1 MRLPRFIVSTLRIG
15 WHHPQSFLPLWAEVN
30 PSVRGWLR
38 LPDAHF
44 LYEAARSGPRQGA
57 IVEIGSAFGR
67 STVFLARGAM
77 DAGRERVTAIDP
89 HTGSELDSVDAESP
103 RAEFQRN
110 LVAHGVA
117 DHVDLVPTTS
127 EAAAIAM
134 PPEPIRLLFI
144 DGLHT
149 YEAVAAD
156 IRDWAP
162 RVVPGGIIVFDDYMN
177 PDPTFGVKRA
187 VDEMVASGIVETRLR
202 TIFNLTW
209 TLRA

>member
-1 MRLPRFIVSTLRIG
+1 
-15 WHHPQSFLPLWAEVN
+15 
-30 PSVRGWLR
+30 
-38 LPDAHF
+38 
-44 LYEAARSGPRQGA
+44 
-57 IVEIGSAFGR
+57 
-67 STVFLARGAM
+67 
-77 DAGRERVTAIDP
+77 
-89 HTGSELDSVDAESP
+89 
-103 RAEFQRN
+103 
-110 LVAHGVA
+110 
-117 DHVDLVPTTS
+117 
-127 EAAAIAM
+127 M

-187 VDEMVASGIVETRLR
+187 VDEMVASGIVEPRLR